1 MNNPEQNARQQKK
14 RYDKPKLRQV
24 DLRPEEAVLGNC
36 KVTGTSGPGG
46 VGACVTVGACSSQG
60 S

>member
-1 MNNPEQNARQQKK
+1 MSKKERSQQKK
-14 RYDKPKLRQV
+14 RYVKPELTQV

-36 KVTGTSGPGG
+36 KTTGTSGPGG
-46 VGACVTVGACSSQG
+46 AGNCSPAGPCSTQG